1 MAGVDGIEP
10 SHVGVKVR
18 CLTAWLHPCVVG
30 WVMGIEPMH
39 NGATIRRVNRFTIP
53 TTGYLFCLA
62 LSCLTTIFSISVN
75 FFRVNHFLKNF
86 FNCYHI
92 SSSILS
98 NKIIALSLMFLKYIK
113 KLFTCK
119 PLFSFFFHFITKI
132 EKVKGFLTFS
142 ILYILLDIIISI
154 KSLHHISVDLIVY
167 VLSFFLN

>member
-1 MAGVDGIEP
+1 
-10 SHVGVKVR
+10 
-18 CLTAWLHPCVVG
+18 
-30 WVMGIEPMH
+30 
-39 NGATIRRVNRFTIP
+39 
-53 TTGYLFCLA
+53 
-62 LSCLTTIFSISVN
+62 
-75 FFRVNHFLKNF
+75 
-86 FNCYHI
+86 
-92 SSSILS
+92 
-98 NKIIALSLMFLKYIK
+98 MFLKYIK